1 MVSVEVSAAG
11 LRLGLARPVAAP
23 AEPLPVMVVGRDADS
38 RARLV
43 RALAGTPGVR
53 VVGWAEAAESLPDLG
68 SCSPLLVVLPEE
80 GRDPA
85 VSPSRGR
92 VAGCA
97 PIAGLSPRQRDVL
110 AAYATGNELLAVVAR
125 RLAMGPE
132 TMKTHLRRIRSKYEA
147 AGRPAPT
154 RRDLYVRAVEDGI
167 LPPPC

>member
-1 MVSVEVSAAG
+1 MVSVEGSAAG
-11 LRLGLARPVAAP
+11 LRLGLARPVPAP
-23 AEPLPVMVVGRDADS
+23 GEPLPVMVVGRDADS
-38 RARLV
+38 RGRLV

-53 VVGWAEAAESLPDLG
+53 VVGWAEEAASLPALG
-68 SCSPLLVVLPEE
+68 SCSPLLVVLRE
-80 GRDPA
+80 GRDTAAP
-85 VSPSRGR
+85 PSSGR
-92 VAGCA
+92 VASCA
-97 PIAGLSPRQRDVL
+97 PSAGLSPRQRDVL